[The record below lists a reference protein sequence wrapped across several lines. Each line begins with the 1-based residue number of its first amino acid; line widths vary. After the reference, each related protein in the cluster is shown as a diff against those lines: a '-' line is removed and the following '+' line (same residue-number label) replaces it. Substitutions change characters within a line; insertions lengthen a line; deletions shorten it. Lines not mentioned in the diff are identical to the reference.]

1 MLPAYSTAGR
11 RLPIAMALLVSAAPG
26 LAQSAPADQIVV
38 TGSRLPA
45 GVKAPTPLTVLGSQA
60 IENRNPATIG
70 EILQQIPSFG
80 PIDSPNTA
88 GVNSRGGGQINPDL
102 RGLGATRTLVL
113 INGRRHVP
121 TSIDRVCRPEGGADA
136 CWSTA
141 SRSSPAA
148 RRRLM
153 ALTPSRASS
162 TSCSRATSRAFAPP
176 RRAAFLARMTGR
188 STGCRSPPAPASP
201 AGAAT
206 SWPGSIM

>member
-70 EILQQIPSFG
+70 EILQQVPSLG
-80 PIDSPNTA
+80 PMDLPNTA

-121 TSIDRVCRPEGGADA
+121 TSSTGSVDVKVVPTLLVDRVEVVTGGASAAYGSDA
-136 CWSTA
+136 VSGVVDIVLKSNLKGIRATA
-141 SRSSPAA
+141 SAGISGENDGEEHRLSLAA
-148 RRRLM
+148 G
-153 ALTPSRASS
+153 TGFASGV
-162 TSCSRATSRAFAPP
+162 ATR
-176 RRAAFLARMTGR
+176 
-188 STGCRSPPAPASP
+188 
-201 AGAAT
+201 
-206 SWPGSIM
+206 WPGSIM